1 MGGRE
6 VTEGL
11 TPGEKAV
18 GQSCD
23 GSRSFCVGW
32 EDVCMDRAGRP
43 GVAGLLFK
51 PGVSGPRS

>member
-1 MGGRE
+1 M
-6 VTEGL
+6 TEGL

-51 PGVSGPRS
+51 PGVSGPGS